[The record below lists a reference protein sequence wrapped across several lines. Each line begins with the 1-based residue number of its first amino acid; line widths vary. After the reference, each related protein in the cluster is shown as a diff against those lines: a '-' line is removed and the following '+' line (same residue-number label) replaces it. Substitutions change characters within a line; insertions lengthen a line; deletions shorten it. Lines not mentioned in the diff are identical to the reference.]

1 MTEAERE
8 ELRKNLRVLGVR
20 STHINP
26 KALSLQHLVGV
37 YDPELLTWTE
47 GVLSSTVKA
56 FTGEVSREM

>member
-20 STHINP
+20 SAHINP